1 MENTPAR
8 DAECYRV
15 GGDPWAVCTEFKTAA
30 NKAAIARSW
39 NYYGAGAQNADVY
52 HVVCTIAILGYRA
65 DLAALWGR

>member
-1 MENTPAR
+1 MQSVTVS
-8 DAECYRV
+8 DAIRGLFV
-15 GGDPWAVCTEFKTAA
+15 PEFTTAA

-65 DLAALWGR
+65 DLAALWER